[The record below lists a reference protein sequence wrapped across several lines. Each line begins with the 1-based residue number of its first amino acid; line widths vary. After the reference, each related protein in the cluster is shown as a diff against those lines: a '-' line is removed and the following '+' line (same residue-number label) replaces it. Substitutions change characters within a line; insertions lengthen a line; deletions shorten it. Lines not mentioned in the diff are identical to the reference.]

1 MPAMKPYSG
10 GFPAGISDGLKAYY
24 LQRVGDNYAMCYV
37 CGQPVW
43 QDVFPSDCM
52 ECSPPKDFASVHAH
66 YLAEIATEAAKEAQ
80 AIADAAAAATAAA
93 AVPAATTTPTN
104 NNIATAINN
113 LFNNH
118 LIPAIANEPAHWATL
133 NTANATE
140 AQLKQEMHDH
150 YSTLTAS
157 GAKTNWLNRIRN
169 KANNV
174 EKLDAF
180 MDVLINP

>member
-1 MPAMKPYSG
+1 MAMNESLSLADPALQG
-10 GFPAGISDGLKAYY
+10 G
-24 LQRVGDNYAMCYV
+24 
-37 CGQPVW
+37 
-43 QDVFPSDCM
+43 
-52 ECSPPKDFASVHAH
+52 
-66 YLAEIATEAAKEAQ
+66 
-80 AIADAAAAATAAA
+80 
-93 AVPAATTTPTN
+93 
-104 NNIATAINN
+104 
-113 LFNNH
+113 
-118 LIPAIANEPAHWATL
+118 PAIANEPAHWATL

-180 MDVLINP
+180 MDVLNNP